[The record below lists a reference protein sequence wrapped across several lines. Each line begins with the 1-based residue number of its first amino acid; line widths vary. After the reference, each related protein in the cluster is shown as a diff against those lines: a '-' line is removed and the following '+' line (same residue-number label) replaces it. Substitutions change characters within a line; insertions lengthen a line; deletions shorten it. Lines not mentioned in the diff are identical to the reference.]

1 MVRPSLDRVLKCG
14 EKACTS
20 SLSSTGFSQQGINW
34 RPKTSCNGERSQ
46 EIHSGIATAK
56 NTVEHLPHDVNS
68 LTASLRRWIYDV
80 RYQRYVIHIVHITDT
95 NEGKRLVTSDFTK
108 VQANYQ
114 RIKPPKLAPSQK
126 ERNLAL
132 KKAITQ
138 VNRTKKIQCAPL
150 KPSST
155 GLNTSTHTEAEQKRH
170 LCRPKSTGFARKHL
184 KTSGTTWREGEIVMN
199 ERTRFEE
206 FVTSKRDIKTSKYQ
220 GKNQLR
226 ESWVQFI

>member
-80 RYQRYVIHIVHITDT
+80 RYQRYVIHIVHITDNAT
-95 NEGKRLVTSDFTK
+95 PWMSILCGKFRSMTK
-108 VQANYQ
+108 HNWVYFYLDILYSFRFPLASFPILR
-114 RIKPPKLAPSQK
+114 RIASQPSQLVPCWSVTDK
-126 ERNLAL
+126 VL
-132 KKAITQ
+132 
-138 VNRTKKIQCAPL
+138 
-150 KPSST
+150 SS
-155 GLNTSTHTEAEQKRH
+155 
-170 LCRPKSTGFARKHL
+170 RP
-184 KTSGTTWREGEIVMN
+184 
-199 ERTRFEE
+199 
-206 FVTSKRDIKTSKYQ
+206 
-220 GKNQLR
+220 
-226 ESWVQFI
+226 